1 MAQQYDKRN
10 NLPDEPLDD
19 GPIVPVDFTPVGAAR
34 QRLLPQLSPAR
45 IAVGGALLLF
55 AGAGWFVLSARSVFF
70 DVRPPGGSVSVS
82 GGFALQIGPRY
93 LIREGDIDV
102 TVSAPG
108 YYDFSTALAVGSEQA
123 QTFAIELQPLP
134 GFLALDTTPP
144 DGVEVSVDGEVLG
157 VTPLPPLELAAGEH
171 TLQLRKDRYEAQ
183 EASIS
188 IEGRQTT
195 QQLAVE
201 LLPAWAT
208 VNFSTTPP
216 GATVTVDGT
225 DVGVTPLSAEL
236 LAGERE
242 VVVKLPAH
250 KAWSDTLRIRARED
264 QTLDPITLEPADGL
278 VMLRSTPSGAS
289 VTVNGVYRGQ
299 TPLELEL
306 PPTTTHQLVF
316 FVNGYEEAQREL
328 RTQADG
334 ESSVSVQLQPIVSS
348 VRIAAT
354 PADAEVYVNGEF
366 KGNANQTLEL
376 LAASQTIEI
385 RREGYVSYVT
395 DFVSRPGLDQQLDV
409 TLKSLEQQAIEN
421 IKPEITSAA
430 GQTLKLVYPGSFTM
444 GTSRREAGRQANE
457 VLRNV
462 ALTRPFYMSLHEVTN
477 AQYAQFDSEHSSG
490 IVEGQTL
497 SNPTQPVV
505 KLTWEQAALYCNWLS
520 EQEGL
525 PPFYTVEGET
535 ITGFN
540 ASSTGYRLPSE
551 AEWEW
556 VARVDGDPANLLRF
570 PWGAELPPPPNH
582 GNYADVSTASFL
594 GRVLLNYN
602 DGHTGSAP
610 VGSFGANQNGFFDIG
625 GNVAEWVH
633 DFYGAG
639 GLGSNAAETDPLGP
653 SSGTYHVIRGSSW
666 AHGSITE
673 LRLSFRDYNNIARD
687 DVGFRVARYLG
698 TP

>member
-1 MAQQYDKRN
+1 MARLQDN
-10 NLPDEPLDD
+10 NHHELHDD
-19 GPIVPVDFTPVGAAR
+19 GPIVAVDFTPIGA
-34 QRLLPQLSPAR
+34 QRKRLSLQWSPAR
-45 IAVGGALLLF
+45 IAVGSALLVF
-55 AGAGWFVLSARSVFF
+55 ATAGWFVLSARSVFF
-70 DVRPPGGSVSVS
+70 DVRPPGGEVSVS
-82 GGFALQIGPRY
+82 GGFSVQVGPRH
-93 LIREGDIDV
+93 LIRTGDIEV
-102 TVSAPG
+102 AVSAPG
-108 YYDFSTALAVGSEQA
+108 YYDFSSALSVSSEQA

-134 GFLALDTTPP
+134 GFLDLDTGAL
-144 DGVEVSVDGEVLG
+144 DGVEVSVDGEVVG
-157 VTPLPPLELAAGEH
+157 TTPLTQLELAAGEH
-171 TLQLRKDRYEAQ
+171 TLQLRKERYETLDTA
-183 EASIS
+183 IM

-195 QQLAVE
+195 QTLSLE

-208 VNFSTTPP
+208 VSFSTTPP
-216 GATVTVDGT
+216 GATVTVDGM
-225 DVGVTPLSAEL
+225 DMGVTPLDAEL
-236 LAGERE
+236 LEGERE

-250 KAWSDTLRIRARED
+250 KAWNETLRIKARED
-264 QTLDPITLEPADGL
+264 MIVDPITLEPANGL

-289 VTVNGVYRGQ
+289 VTVNGVFRGQ

-306 PPTTTHQLVF
+306 PPTTSHQLVF
-316 FVNGYEEAQREL
+316 FVNGYEEARREL
-328 RTQADG
+328 RTQAEG
-334 ESSVSVQLQPIVSS
+334 ESNLNVQLTPIVSS

-376 LAASQTIEI
+376 LAASQTIEV
-385 RREGYVSYVT
+385 RRDGYVSYTT
-395 DFVSRPGLDQQLDV
+395 DFVSRPGLDQQLNI
-409 TLKSLEQQAIEN
+409 TLKSLQQQAVEN
-421 IKPEITSAA
+421 IKPEISSAA
-430 GQTLKLVYPGSFTM
+430 GQTLKLIYPSTFTM

-457 VLRNV
+457 VLRTVTLNK
-462 ALTRPFYMSLHEVTN
+462 PFYLSLHEVTN
-477 AQYAQFDSEHSSG
+477 AQYALFDSEHSSG

-525 PPFYTVEGET
+525 PAFYTVEGES

-540 ASSTGYRLPSE
+540 PDSTGYRLPSE

-556 VARVDGDPANLLRF
+556 AARVNGDPTNLLRF
-570 PWGAELPPPPNH
+570 PWGAELPPPADH

-594 GRVLLNYN
+594 GRILLNYN
-602 DGHTGSAP
+602 DGYTGTAP
-610 VGSFGANQNGFFDIG
+610 VGTFAANQNGFFDMG
-625 GNVAEWVH
+625 GNAAEWVH

-639 GLGSNAAETDPLGP
+639 GLGGNSSEVNPVGP
-653 SSGTYHVIRGSSW
+653 SAGTYHVIRGSSW

>member
-1 MAQQYDKRN
+1 MSQQYDKRN
-10 NLPDEPLDD
+10 DIHDD
-19 GPIVPVDFTPVGAAR
+19 GPIVAVDFTPIDAERKRFA
-34 QRLLPQLSPAR
+34 LQLSPAR
-45 IAVGGALLLF
+45 IAVGTALVVF
-55 AGAGWFVLSARSVFF
+55 AAAGGFVLTARSVFF
-70 DVRPPGGSVSVS
+70 DVRPPGAAVEVS
-82 GGFALQIGPRY
+82 GGFALRIGPRY
-93 LIREGDIDV
+93 LIRQGDIEV
-102 TVSAPG
+102 AVSAPG
-108 YYDFSTALAVGSEQA
+108 YYDFTTPLEVGSPQA

-134 GFLALDTTPP
+134 GFLALQTDPP
-144 DGVEVSVDGEVLG
+144 EGVEVSVDGEVVGL
-157 VTPLPPLELAAGEH
+157 TPLPPLELAAGEH
-171 TLQLRKDRYEAQ
+171 TLQLRKERYEGAQ
-183 EASIS
+183 TTLG

-195 QQLAVE
+195 QELALQ

-208 VNFSTTPP
+208 VNFSSTPP

-225 DVGVTPLSAEL
+225 EVGVTPLAAEL

-242 VVVKLPAH
+242 VLVKLPAH
-250 KAWSDTLRIRARED
+250 KAWNDTLRIKARED
-264 QTLDPITLEPADGL
+264 FTVNPITLEPADGL
-278 VMLRSTPSGAS
+278 VLLRSTPSNAS

-306 PPTTTHQLVF
+306 PPTTSHQLVF
-316 FVNGYEEAQREL
+316 FVNGYEEARREL

-334 ESSVSVQLQPIVSS
+334 ESSVNVTLAPIVSS

-354 PADAEVYVNGEF
+354 PADAQVYVNGEL
-366 KGNANQTLEL
+366 KGSANQTLEL
-376 LAASQTIEI
+376 LAASQSIEI
-385 RREGYVSYVT
+385 RREGYVPFT
-395 DFVSRPGLDQQLDV
+395 TTFISRPGLDQQLEV
-409 TLKSLEQQAIEN
+409 ALKSLQQQAIES
-421 IKPEITSAA
+421 IRPEITSAA
-430 GQTLKLVYPGSFTM
+430 GQTLKLIYPGAFIM

-462 ALTRPFYMSLHEVTN
+462 TLTKPFYMSLHEVTN
-477 AQYAQFDSEHSSG
+477 AQYARFDSEHSSG

-497 SNPTQPVV
+497 RNPTQPVV
-505 KLTWEQAALYCNWLS
+505 KLTWEKAALYCNWLS

-525 PPFYTVEGET
+525 PLFYNVSGET
-535 ITGFN
+535 VTGFN
-540 ASSTGYRLPSE
+540 PDSTGYRLPSE

-556 VARVDGDPANLLRF
+556 VARVDGDPANLRRF
-570 PWGAELPPPPNH
+570 PWGAELPPPPNQ

-602 DGHTGSAP
+602 DGYKGTAP
-610 VGSFGANQNGFFDIG
+610 VGSFGANQNGFYDIG

-639 GLGSNAAETDPLGP
+639 GLGSNTNEVDPLGP
-653 SSGTYHVIRGSSW
+653 GSGTYHVIRGSSW

>member
-1 MAQQYDKRN
+1 MARLQDDKHD
-10 NLPDEPLDD
+10 NLHDD
-19 GPIVPVDFTPVGAAR
+19 GPIVAVDFTPLGA
-34 QRLLPQLSPAR
+34 QRKRLSLQLSPAR
-45 IAVGGALLLF
+45 IAVGSALLVF
-55 AGAGWFVLSARSVFF
+55 ATAGWFVLSARSVFF
-70 DVRPPGGSVSVS
+70 DVRPPGGEVSVS
-82 GGFALQIGPRY
+82 GGFSVQVGPRH
-93 LIREGDIDV
+93 LVRSGDIEVAV
-102 TVSAPG
+102 TAPG
-108 YYDFSTALAVGSEQA
+108 YYDFTTALTVGSEQA

-134 GFLALDTTPP
+134 GFLDLDTGAL
-144 DGVEVSVDGEVLG
+144 DGVEVSVDGEVVG
-157 VTPLPPLELAAGEH
+157 TTPLTQLELAAGEH
-171 TLQLRKDRYEAQ
+171 SLQLRKERYEALDTT
-183 EASIS
+183 IL

-195 QQLAVE
+195 QSLSLE

-208 VNFSTTPP
+208 VSFSTTPP
-216 GATVTVDGT
+216 GATVTVDGIE
-225 DVGVTPLSAEL
+225 VGVTPLAAEL
-236 LAGERE
+236 LEGERE

-250 KAWSDTLRIRARED
+250 KAWNETLRIRARED
-264 QTLDPITLEPADGL
+264 VTVDPITLEPANGL

-289 VTVNGVYRGQ
+289 VTVNGTFRGQ

-316 FVNGYEEAQREL
+316 FVNGYEEARREL
-328 RTQADG
+328 RTQAEG
-334 ESSVSVQLQPIVSS
+334 ESSVNVTLEPIVSS

-376 LAASQTIEI
+376 LAASQTIEV
-385 RREGYVSYVT
+385 RRDGYVSYTT
-395 DFVSRPGLDQQLDV
+395 DFVSRPGLDQQLNI

-421 IKPEITSAA
+421 IKPEISSAA
-430 GQTLKLVYPGSFTM
+430 GQTLKLIYPGTFTM

-457 VLRNV
+457 VLRTVTLNK
-462 ALTRPFYMSLHEVTN
+462 PFYLSLHEVTN
-477 AQYAQFDSEHSSG
+477 EQYALFNGEHSSG

-525 PPFYTVEGET
+525 PPFYTVDGES

-540 ASSTGYRLPSE
+540 ADSTGYRLPSE

-556 VARVDGDPANLLRF
+556 AARVDGDPTNLLRF
-570 PWGAELPPPPNH
+570 PWGAELPPPVNH

-602 DGHTGSAP
+602 DGYTGTAP
-610 VGSFGANQNGFFDIG
+610 VGSFSPNQNGFFDMG
-625 GNVAEWVH
+625 GNAAEWVH

-639 GLGSNAAETDPLGP
+639 GLGSTSAEINPLGP
-653 SSGTYHVIRGSSW
+653 TTGTYHVIRGSSW
-666 AHGSITE
+666 AHGAVTE